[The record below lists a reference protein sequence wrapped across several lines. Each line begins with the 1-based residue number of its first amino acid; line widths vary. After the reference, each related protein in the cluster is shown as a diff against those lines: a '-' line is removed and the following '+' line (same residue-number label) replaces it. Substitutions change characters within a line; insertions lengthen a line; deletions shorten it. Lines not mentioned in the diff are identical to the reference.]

1 MLCRICRAMIV
12 DTCILSLTNMPSSA
26 QNFPTKETLSFD
38 KGSDLEVYQCS
49 DCGLVQLTN
58 DPVDYYCDVIRAS
71 AYSDEMKL
79 FRIDQFHALVQK
91 YNLYGKKVLE
101 VGCGKGE
108 YLSLLISTGFDAYG
122 VENAKE
128 SVLYCINNHYRVYEG
143 FLGESNLMIKDA
155 PFDAFVCF
163 NFMEHWP
170 DPRST
175 LSAIRENLS
184 DGAIGLIEVPNF
196 DMILEKGLFSE
207 FIADHL
213 LYFTESTLKYT
224 LQSNGFDVLECS
236 PVWNNYILSAVVRK
250 RSPLNLDFFNRF
262 RIDISEQLHSYI
274 NQFPEGKVAVWGAGH
289 QALAVIALANIQDR
303 ICYVVDSA
311 PFKQGKYTPASHLPI
326 VSPDELISNSVDAVI
341 VMAASYSDEVAN
353 TLRLK
358 YPADL
363 EIAILRDYGLE
374 IYA

>member
-79 FRIDQFHALVQK
+79 FRIDQFHALGQK

-175 LSAIRENLS
+175 LSVLMCSNALLFGITIYYQQLFENVLLS
-184 DGAIGLIEVPNF
+184 
-196 DMILEKGLFSE
+196 ILTSS
-207 FIADHL
+207 I
-213 LYFTESTLKYT
+213 
-224 LQSNGFDVLECS
+224 
-236 PVWNNYILSAVVRK
+236 
-250 RSPLNLDFFNRF
+250 DF
-262 RIDISEQLHSYI
+262 
-274 NQFPEGKVAVWGAGH
+274 A
-289 QALAVIALANIQDR
+289 
-303 ICYVVDSA
+303 
-311 PFKQGKYTPASHLPI
+311 
-326 VSPDELISNSVDAVI
+326 LISPNNFTVI
-341 VMAASYSDEVAN
+341 SIN
-353 TLRLK
+353 FLK
-358 YPADL
+358 V
-363 EIAILRDYGLE
+363 R
-374 IYA
+374 